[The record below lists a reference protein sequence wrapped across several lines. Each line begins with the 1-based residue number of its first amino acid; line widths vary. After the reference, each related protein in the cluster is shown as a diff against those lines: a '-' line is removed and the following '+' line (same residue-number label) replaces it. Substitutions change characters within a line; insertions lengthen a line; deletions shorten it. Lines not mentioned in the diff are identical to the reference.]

1 MGVRC
6 RVARATALLLLCGAL
21 AGTGRAGAGAGAGA
35 GGRVAVAMVTLRSCF
50 LAGILLPPPARAAA
64 AASPKCY
71 LYGLPGCPKNFNP
84 VCGTDGH
91 TYPNEC
97 ALCLSNRENRRDVKI
112 RWKGYC

>member
-1 MGVRC
+1 MGALGCVVR
-6 RVARATALLLLCGAL
+6 ASALLLLCGAL
-21 AGTGRAGAGAGAGA
+21 T
-35 GGRVAVAMVTLRSCF
+35 
-50 LAGILLPPPARAAA
+50 GILLPPPARAAA
-64 AASPKCY
+64 AVISPKCY

-112 RWKGYC
+112 SWKGYC

>member
-6 RVARATALLLLCGAL
+6 GVVRATALLLLLCGAL
-21 AGTGRAGAGAGAGA
+21 AG
-35 GGRVAVAMVTLRSCF
+35 L
-50 LAGILLPPPARAAA
+50 LLPPPARAAA
-64 AASPKCY
+64 AAAAWPKCY

>member
-1 MGVRC
+1 MG
-6 RVARATALLLLCGAL
+6 ALGRAAALLLLLLLRGAL
-21 AGTGRAGAGAGAGA
+21 AGTG
-35 GGRVAVAMVTLRSCF
+35 GGRGRAVAMVTLCPSF
-50 LAGILLPPPARAAA
+50 FAGILLPPPARAAA
-64 AASPKCY
+64 ATWPKCY

>member
-6 RVARATALLLLCGAL
+6 RVVRATALLLLCGAL
-21 AGTGRAGAGAGAGA
+21 AG
-35 GGRVAVAMVTLRSCF
+35 L
-50 LAGILLPPPARAAA
+50 LLPPPARAAA
-64 AASPKCY
+64 AAWPKCY

>member
-1 MGVRC
+1 WGCGVASC
-6 RVARATALLLLCGAL
+6 ARQLCCCC
-21 AGTGRAGAGAGAGA
+21 AGRWQVPAGRAGAGAGGF
-35 GGRVAVAMVTLRSCF
+35 AVAMVTLRSSF

-64 AASPKCY
+64 AAWPKCY

-97 ALCLSNRENRRDVKI
+97 ALCLSN
-112 RWKGYC
+112 

>member
-1 MGVRC
+1 MGALS
-6 RVARATALLLLCGAL
+6 RVVRATAVLLLCGAL
-21 AGTGRAGAGAGAGA
+21 AG
-35 GGRVAVAMVTLRSCF
+35 L
-50 LAGILLPPPARAAA
+50 LLPPPARAAA
-64 AASPKCY
+64 AISPKCY

-84 VCGTDGH
+84 VCGTDGR

>member
-1 MGVRC
+1 MGALSRVVRGT
-6 RVARATALLLLCGAL
+6 TALLLCWAL
-21 AGTGRAGAGAGAGA
+21 AG
-35 GGRVAVAMVTLRSCF
+35 L
-50 LAGILLPPPARAAA
+50 LLPPPARAAA
-64 AASPKCY
+64 DISPKCY

-84 VCGTDGH
+84 VCGTDGR